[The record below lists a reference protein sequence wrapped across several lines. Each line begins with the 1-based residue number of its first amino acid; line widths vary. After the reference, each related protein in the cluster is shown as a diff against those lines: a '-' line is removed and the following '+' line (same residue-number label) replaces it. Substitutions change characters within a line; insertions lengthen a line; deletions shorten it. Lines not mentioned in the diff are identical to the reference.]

1 MPSKNAT
8 PTYKRGDKV
17 RLHYRSATA
26 YGTVTGV
33 NKPATTKG
41 NITYSIRPHK
51 RHVSDSGSK
60 EPAIIHRK
68 GKNLTKVSSFPKG
81 K

>member
-1 MPSKNAT
+1 MPF
-8 PTYKRGDKV
+8 KRGDKV

-33 NKPATTKG
+33 NKKAKTDANT
-41 NITYSIRPHK
+41 TYSIRPHK
-51 RHVSDSGSK
+51 RHTSRTGSK

-68 GKNLTKVSSFPKG
+68 GKNLAHVSHFPKG